1 MMSNKAT
8 SVTKRLYKKP
18 ESLPPTRDFFGNR
31 CSLQQKRLT
40 DLCQFPTFETKSLN
54 KSGSTEKLYI
64 SASKRL
70 DLSRPINFNPGPG
83 SYLVEYHLEG
93 KSK

>member
-1 MMSNKAT
+1 MMSDKAT

-18 ESLPPTRDFFGNR
+18 ENLPDTRDFFGNR
-31 CSLQQKRLT
+31 CSLHQNRPK
-40 DLCQFPTFETKSLN
+40 DLGQLPKFGTKSLN
-54 KSGSTEKLYI
+54 KSGSSEKLYI

-83 SYLVEYHLEG
+83 SYLV
-93 KSK
+93 